1 MSNAE
6 IGAVMER
13 TEGAIMS
20 LFHRTLLS
28 LRSASDGGKT
38 VRRTRTG
45 DDLSDGRERAE
56 SARKCARTG

>member
-1 MSNAE
+1 
-6 IGAVMER
+6 MER

-28 LRSASDGGKT
+28 LRSASDGKT